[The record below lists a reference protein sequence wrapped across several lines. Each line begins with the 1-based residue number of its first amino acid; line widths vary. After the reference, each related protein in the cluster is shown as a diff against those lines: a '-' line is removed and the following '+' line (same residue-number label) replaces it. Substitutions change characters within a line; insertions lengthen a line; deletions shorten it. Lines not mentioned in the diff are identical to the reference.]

1 MSMLRNSLAQ
11 LLQRKRGRFK
21 RGITLIEILISLAV
35 LGVVMPSAGITL
47 YSIFRDWNRQKAYI
61 QCITNAQWAVE
72 TLAREIREAE
82 TFTIQP
88 AGGSICWRARLDSPS
103 LGQYIWYWRGTQNFS
118 NESNWFGYSGA
129 LYRAVNGT
137 FCTTLFGIPI
147 NCPAYNERHSLTGYI
162 VNNPDLVNNA
172 TGLPP
177 ADGTADPLIID
188 SGNLI
193 TITLT
198 VRPKPDSAVGRD
210 NRNYTISTQVRT
222 RND

>member
-1 MSMLRNSLAQ
+1 MSSFINANVAVSKKNCSRI
-11 LLQRKRGRFK
+11 K

-47 YSIFRDWNRQKAYI
+47 YSLFRDWNRQKAYI

-72 TLAREIREAE
+72 TMAREIREAE
-82 TFTIQP
+82 TFTIQTSSP
-88 AGGSICWRARLDSPS
+88 GIWRARLESPT
-103 LGQYIWYWRGTQNFS
+103 LGQYIWYWGGDQTFA
-118 NESNWFGYSGA
+118 NESTKYGYTGA
-129 LYRAVNGT
+129 LYRAVNAN
-137 FCTTLFGIPI
+137 FCTLFCVIP
-147 NCPAYNERHSLTGYI
+147 NAFNERHSLTGY
-162 VNNPDLVNNA
+162 VVDNPDLVNNA

-177 ADGTADPLIID
+177 ADGTADPLVID
-188 SGNLI
+188 NGSGLI

-198 VRPKPDSAVGRD
+198 VRPKPDSPVGRD